1 MGDYLIGT
9 QLHIRKLAE
18 GRLERA
24 YKLGLEL
31 AVELIAGVLPLNIAA
46 DIGVEKQRIC
56 DLVRIHARAAHGHID
71 IKADLAVNDAERD
84 GIGRAELIVDKLL
97 EIKVIHTLILGGVAA
112 VGKAL
117 ADGLECFLYAAA
129 EAAGENGR
137 LGRCIVCKLARLC
150 ADLDDLALLDN
161 DHALTVGNGNARA
174 VGDDVVIPP
183 GVRRAAA
190 GTLLSLCDK
199 HILGYRFA
207 VEKFLPLVC
216 QCAAYGTDACFDKSH
231 CIDSF
236 RLYMF
241 V

>member
-56 DLVRIHARAAHGHID
+56 DLVRIHARAAHRYID

-84 GIGRAELIVDKLL
+84 GIGRAELIVDELF
-97 EIKVIHTLILGGVAA
+97 EVKVVNALILGGVAA

-117 ADGLECFLYAAA
+117 ADGLECFLYAGA

-137 LGRCIVCKLARLC
+137 LGRCIVCKLTRLC
-150 ADLDDLALLDN
+150 ADLDDLALLNN
-161 DHALTVGNGNARA
+161 DHALTVGNGNA
-174 VGDDVVIPP
+174 
-183 GVRRAAA
+183 
-190 GTLLSLCDK
+190 GT
-199 HILGYRFA
+199 
-207 VEKFLPLVC
+207 V
-216 QCAAYGTDACFDKSH
+216 
-231 CIDSF
+231 
-236 RLYMF
+236 
-241 V
+241 